1 MNQIFYNFPVTYPSN
16 DYSSNSEVKMLEGNI
31 EPINL
36 STEPYEMNI
45 NALGWSYHVI
55 FGSQINGH
63 FLCIPNWD
71 IGCELAA
78 YDDISWNLNSLLKE
92 NSKINYQ
99 GASAVL
105 YALKYFKTYLH

>member
-1 MNQIFYNFPVTYPSN
+1 MNPIFYNFPLI
-16 DYSSNSEVKMLEGNI
+16 YSVDDSSDNTEVKILEGTI
-31 EPINL
+31 EPIKL

-78 YDDISWNLNSLLKE
+78 YDDITWNMNSLLKE